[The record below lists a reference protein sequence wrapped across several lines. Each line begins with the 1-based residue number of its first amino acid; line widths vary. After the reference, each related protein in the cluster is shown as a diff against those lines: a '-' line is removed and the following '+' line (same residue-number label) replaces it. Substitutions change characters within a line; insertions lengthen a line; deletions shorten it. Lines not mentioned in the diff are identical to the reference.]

1 MDRKDES
8 PKFQVSLCPA
18 CGACPTVDLY
28 DTEVRIG
35 EAGNQVRLTKEE
47 WNGLVEKIQKGELD
61 KI

>member
-1 MDRKDES
+1 MNQQ

-35 EAGNQVRLTKEE
+35 ETGNQVRLTREE
-47 WNGLVEKIQKGELD
+47 WNGLVEKIRSGEL
-61 KI
+61 KEV

>member
-1 MDRKDES
+1 MNQQ

-35 EAGNQVRLTKEE
+35 EEGNQVRLTKKE
-47 WNGLVEKIQKGELD
+47 WNSLIEKIRAGEL
-61 KI
+61 KEV

>member
-1 MDRKDES
+1 MNQQ

-35 EAGNQVRLTKEE
+35 EEGNQVRLTREE
-47 WNGLVEKIQKGELD
+47 WNGLVEKIRSGEL
-61 KI
+61 KGI

>member
-1 MDRKDES
+1 MNQQ

-35 EAGNQVRLTKEE
+35 ETGNQVRLTKAE
-47 WNGLVEKIQKGELD
+47 WNGLIGKIRSGEL
-61 KI
+61 KEV